1 LQAEALKMPNP
12 SQLLLLADHL
22 KLSLL
27 ERQRAASLHIEPQPS
42 DEEVQHSLTSL
53 LNGIVAMEADPL
65 SKYAVKESSNMYL
78 LMSSR

>member
-1 LQAEALKMPNP
+1 MSNP

-42 DEEVQHSLTSL
+42 DEEVQRSLTSL

-65 SKYAVKESSNMYL
+65 SEYAVKANRIQYVLNSW
-78 LMSSR
+78 R